1 VFFALTRLRG
11 WRKVLRKGW
20 MGAVGFNLRKR
31 GGPMANVSAS
41 SCGPVDRVALADAR
55 AEKQLPRNRNARTGW
70 VFLAA
75 GIFLAPLIFA
85 QSTPQVTGV
94 DPPSGKVNDTVT
106 VSGQNLGK
114 DAVSAVY
121 LSDDK
126 NDYRA
131 TVMEQSA
138 EKIVMKI
145 PQVKPANYNVSIQV
159 GDKLFIK
166 PVRFKVEE

>member
-1 VFFALTRLRG
+1 M
-11 WRKVLRKGW
+11 VLRKGW
-20 MGAVGFNLRKR
+20 VGVVGFNLRMR
-31 GGPMANVSAS
+31 GGLMANVSARG
-41 SCGPVDRVALADAR
+41 CGPSSSLSLTDAR
-55 AEKQLPRNRNARTGW
+55 GGKQLQRGGSARTRL

-75 GIFLAPLIFA
+75 VVLFAPLIFA

-94 DPPSGKVNDTVT
+94 EPQSGKVNDSVT

-131 TVMEQSA
+131 TVVQQTA

>member
-1 VFFALTRLRG
+1 
-11 WRKVLRKGW
+11 
-20 MGAVGFNLRKR
+20 
-31 GGPMANVSAS
+31 MANVSAS
-41 SCGPVDRVALADAR
+41 GCGPIDIVSLPGAAE
-55 AEKQLPRNRNARTGW
+55 EKQMQRNGNARRRLVLLAAA
-70 VFLAA
+70 VFLS
-75 GIFLAPLIFA
+75 PLIFA

-94 DPPSGKVNDTVT
+94 DPASGKVNDTVT

-114 DAVSAVY
+114 EAVSAVY

-131 TVMEQSA
+131 TVTEQTA

>member
-1 VFFALTRLRG
+1 
-11 WRKVLRKGW
+11 
-20 MGAVGFNLRKR
+20 
-31 GGPMANVSAS
+31 MANVSAS
-41 SCGPVDRVALADAR
+41 GCSPGGSVSLTNAR
-55 AEKQLPRNRNARTGW
+55 EGKQLQRTRNARTRL

-75 GIFLAPLIFA
+75 VVFLAPLIFA

-94 DPPSGKVNDTVT
+94 DPPSGKVNASVT

-131 TVMEQSA
+131 TVVEQSA
-138 EKIVMKI
+138 EKIVVKV
-145 PQVKPANYNVSIQV
+145 PQVKSGNYNVSIQV

>member
-1 VFFALTRLRG
+1 
-11 WRKVLRKGW
+11 
-20 MGAVGFNLRKR
+20 
-31 GGPMANVSAS
+31 MANVSTS
-41 SCGPVDRVALADAR
+41 DCGSGCILSVAKTSGRRRFERGA
-55 AEKQLPRNRNARTGW
+55 NARLRF

-75 GIFLAPLIFA
+75 LVIFAPLILA
-85 QSTPQVTGV
+85 QSAPQITGV
-94 DPPSGKVNDTVT
+94 EPAMGKVNDTVT
-106 VSGQNLGK
+106 ISGQNLGK

-131 TVMEQSA
+131 TVVEQGA
-138 EKIVMKI
+138 EKIVVKV
-145 PQVKPANYNVSIQV
+145 PQVKPANYNISIQV

>member
-1 VFFALTRLRG
+1 MSIDTTERLAYG
-11 WRKVLRKGW
+11 PAQGLGEV
-20 MGAVGFNLRKR
+20 VGFDLRMR
-31 GGPMANVSAS
+31 GGLMANVSAS
-41 SCGPVDRVALADAR
+41 GCGPSGSLSLTDAR
-55 AEKQLPRNRNARTGW
+55 EEKQIQRSRNARTRLI
-70 VFLAA
+70 FLAA
-75 GIFLAPLIFA
+75 VVFLAPLIFA

-94 DPPSGKVNDTVT
+94 DPQSGKVNDSVT

-131 TVMEQSA
+131 TVVQQTA